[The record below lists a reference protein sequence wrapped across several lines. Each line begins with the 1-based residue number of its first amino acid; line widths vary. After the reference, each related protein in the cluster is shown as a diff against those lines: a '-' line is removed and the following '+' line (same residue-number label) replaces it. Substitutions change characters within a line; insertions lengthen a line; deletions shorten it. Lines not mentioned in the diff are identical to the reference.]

1 MPRSRAILERVIAV
15 RAEDED
21 LARQGRLL
29 NSMVCGLMA
38 VIVAAMPLYL
48 RTEARLGGLIAATLQ
63 FTVCAVAYG
72 LSRWGRVRLG
82 GYVFLGGLS
91 LVEQYETRLIIRLRN
106 VGCGREIRN
115 SK

>member
-1 MPRSRAILERVIAV
+1 V

-29 NSMVCGLMA
+29 NSMVFGLMA

-91 LVEQYETRLIIRLRN
+91 LVEQYKTRLIIRLRN